1 VTDGRSPLE
10 GLDEEQLR
18 AARALHGPVR
28 VVAGAGTGKTTVI
41 AHRIAHGIASR
52 TYAAEEVLALAFSNR
67 AAASL
72 RARLAVLGAGGVAAQ
87 TFHAAALRQ
96 LRHFWPRVAP
106 GSSPRLLE
114 GKARL
119 VAELAGELRLSTEAG
134 IVRELAAEVEW
145 RKSRVLS
152 LDEYAALAAERAS
165 PLRVPAER
173 LVAFQQA
180 YDATTAERGQMDFED
195 VLLVLCGMLESEPR
209 VAAQVRARYRRIT
222 VDEYQDISPLS
233 QRLLEAWLGDGEEIC
248 VVGDPAQAI
257 YGFAGGDAQYLLSF
271 AERFAR
277 AQTFALTRSYRTPDA
292 LLGPANALA
301 RRIEGAVILR
311 GAYPATEPAPS
322 EPAPAARGAGAPALG
337 EPAPRGPQPPAD
349 PSAAAPALAGSAH
362 APSVPARD
370 GGSRAAARP
379 PVLSVYEDDAA
390 EAAAIAVGIAERLG
404 RGVAAEAVAVLVRT
418 NAQADPI
425 RLALAERG
433 ISSRLL
439 SGRPFFDLDEVRHA
453 VMALRAASVA
463 PSLAPVAEQAEDVLR
478 ALRWSP
484 RPPAPGGRERERW
497 DALEAIARLA
507 RVTPEGTDFRSFT
520 EELLRRR
527 EEEREPPVPAV
538 TVTTLHAA
546 KGLEWPVV
554 HLAGLAEGQ
563 LPNQGAS
570 SARELEEERR
580 LLYVGLTRAAAELSL
595 SYAQSDPRGRRRDP
609 SRFLVECGMSSP
621 GAARQES

>member
-1 VTDGRSPLE
+1 MTGGRSPLE

-18 AARALHGPVR
+18 AARALRGPVR
-28 VVAGAGTGKTTVI
+28 IVAGAGTGKTTVI

-52 TYAAEEVLALAFSNR
+52 AYAAEEVLALAFSNR

-134 IVRELAAEVEW
+134 VVRELAAEVEW

-152 LDEYAALAAERAS
+152 LDEYAGLASERAS
-165 PLRVPAER
+165 RLRVPAER

-180 YDATTAERGQMDFED
+180 YDTTTAERGQMDFED

-277 AQTFALTRSYRTPDA
+277 AQTFALTHSYRTPDA
-292 LLGPANALA
+292 LLGPANTLA

-311 GAYPATEPAPS
+311 GTPLAAEPAAS
-322 EPAPAARGAGAPALG
+322 APAPAA
-337 EPAPRGPQPPAD
+337 
-349 PSAAAPALAGSAH
+349 GS
-362 APSVPARD
+362 
-370 GGSRAAARP
+370 GAAARR

-390 EAAAIAVGIAERLG
+390 EAAAIAVGIAERLR
-404 RGVAAEAVAVLVRT
+404 RGVAPEEVAVLVRT

-478 ALRWSP
+478 ALRWSA

-507 RVTPEGTDFRSFT
+507 RETPEGTDFRSFT

-563 LPNQGAS
+563 LPNQSAG

-595 SYAQSDPRGRRRDP
+595 SYARSDPRGRRRDP
-609 SRFLVECGMSSP
+609 SRFLAECGMSSS
-621 GAARQES
+621 GAPRPES